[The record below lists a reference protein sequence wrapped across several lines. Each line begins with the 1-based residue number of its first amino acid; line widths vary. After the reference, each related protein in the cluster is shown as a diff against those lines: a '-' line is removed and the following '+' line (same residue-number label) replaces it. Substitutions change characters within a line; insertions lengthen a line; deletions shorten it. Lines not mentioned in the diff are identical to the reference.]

1 MPRRSTGPFYQVY
14 EVKKDA
20 IQGLLNMNRDLE
32 QSMAFVWQDSHWHDV
47 VWSLV
52 TDLSLARMHGG
63 GWA

>member
-1 MPRRSTGPFYQVY
+1 VY

-63 GWA
+63 WA